1 MMNQCEALMTGKQ
14 QKMSVLRSFKPE
26 ATKAIAFSEDDEKE
40 EVFLLKEVRE
50 RESVFSVL
58 LTLIVL
64 SSTLNLVFVFFSLLL
79 RVLQT
84 EEADE
89 DDHKALTVAPVQ
101 PQGQLPSCSHGV
113 EQNSFRLPSSSPY
126 DEFLKAAGC

>member
-50 RESVFSVL
+50 RVC
-58 LTLIVL
+58 
-64 SSTLNLVFVFFSLLL
+64 SLF
-79 RVLQT
+79 
-84 EEADE
+84 
-89 DDHKALTVAPVQ
+89 
-101 PQGQLPSCSHGV
+101 C
-113 EQNSFRLPSSSPY
+113 
-126 DEFLKAAGC
+126 